1 MGKNLQCLRWA
12 GPTAEERAKH
22 PSWSLGVWAPTT
34 TPPGLISDELKQK
47 VIPGCVCRSQRCVPR
62 CSRPW
67 AVDVVAVGWM
77 MLGGLELVEVGVWGR
92 NVNSRYA
99 QAGWQ
104 GGRQGSL
111 QSKEVQLPE
120 AKLWFVTAQDSP
132 SKITWARPA
141 RPFPL
146 SHKLRNQRPLRE
158 PRPPSYV
165 HTRNFARC
173 QHCSILQR
181 AHPHSPGPY
190 PGRCITPR
198 ESGFLRCA

>member
-1 MGKNLQCLRWA
+1 MEQVAAPQQLAAKDTSWNAGNSMVSHHSSSSELSKSRWGRTYSACA
-12 GPTAEERAKH
+12 GQGQQRKREQGTH
-22 PSWSLGVWAPTT
+22 PGSLGVWAPTT
-34 TPPGLISDELKQK
+34 TAPGLISDELKWG
-47 VIPGCVCRSQRCVPR
+47 VIPGCVCRNQRWVPR

-77 MLGGLELVEVGVWGR
+77 MLGGLELVEVGGWGR

-111 QSKEVQLPE
+111 PDKEIQLPE

-141 RPFPL
+141 RPAGPV
-146 SHKLRNQRPLRE
+146 
-158 PRPPSYV
+158 PSV
-165 HTRNFARC
+165 SQGT
-173 QHCSILQR
+173 
-181 AHPHSPGPY
+181 
-190 PGRCITPR
+190 
-198 ESGFLRCA
+198 